1 MINVVF
7 EMVVDGVSTMST
19 YFDIIDTGV
28 AGDEYFELAL
38 NGDTLTITAFDEYA
52 VEFEGVYTRETSASE
67 SD

>member
-1 MINVVF
+1 
-7 EMVVDGVSTMST
+7 MST